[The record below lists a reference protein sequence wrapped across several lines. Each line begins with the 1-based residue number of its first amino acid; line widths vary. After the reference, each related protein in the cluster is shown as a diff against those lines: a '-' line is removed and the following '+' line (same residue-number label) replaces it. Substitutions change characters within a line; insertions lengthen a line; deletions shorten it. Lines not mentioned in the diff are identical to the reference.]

1 MKKLM
6 ALQFLASQ
14 AWALPPTMLADMEAI
29 ARRELQAGRWE
40 ALTAQDGE
48 SLKAAPMVEV
58 RDGVALIKVRGVVS
72 RYASWMHDIC
82 GGTSTEA
89 LAKSLSAS
97 IEDPKV
103 RALVLWI
110 DSPGGQVNGL
120 NELAEMIYAA
130 RGRKKIVAYVGGQ
143 ACSAAYWL
151 ASACSEVVIDATAEL
166 GSVGTVAGFR
176 ILPPVDGEQ
185 RIEIVSS
192 NAPNKRLDPTSK
204 EGQAAVQIIV
214 DDLEGVFLDAVA
226 RNMAVTRDKVL
237 ADYGRGGT
245 FIGAKAVKQGMAH
258 RLGSLE
264 GLIAE
269 LSGRAQPRALHQ
281 TKAQTAAQTN
291 LGASTMP
298 LTIAEGATAA
308 AVAEALKAQHPEA
321 FATIAA
327 TGSADKEAAVAAA
340 RLDGIAAGKLEGYAE
355 GHAAETKRIAEVFA
369 VTLPGHEKLI
379 QALALDGKTTGGEA
393 AAQIIAAEKKGG
405 ADYLDSAGNTDANKV
420 KGAPESEGGK
430 KSVDPK
436 TLAAEA
442 RALVDAE
449 AAKGN
454 KITVSA
460 AARMIQGGKA

>member
-29 ARRELQAGRWE
+29 ARRELKSGSLE

-48 SLKAAPMVEV
+48 SLKAAPAVEL
-58 RDGVALIKVRGVVS
+58 RDGVAMIKVRGVVS
-72 RYASWMHDIC
+72 RYASWMHEIC

-97 IEDPKV
+97 IEDQKV
-103 RALVLWI
+103 RAVVLWI

-130 RGRKKIVAYVGGQ
+130 RDRKKIVAYVGGQ

-176 ILPPVDGEQ
+176 ILKPVDGEQ

-192 NAPNKRLDPTSK
+192 NAPNKRLDPTSE
-204 EGQAAVQIIV
+204 EGQAAVQTIV
-214 DDLEGVFLDAVA
+214 DDLETVFIDAVA
-226 RNMAVTRDKVL
+226 RNMAIDRDKVL
-237 ADYGRGGT
+237 ADFGRGGT
-245 FIGAKAVKQGMAH
+245 FIGAKAVKQGMAN

-269 LSGRAQPRALHQ
+269 LSGRQAARPNQSF
-281 TKAQTAAQTN
+281 KATTAVKTN
-291 LGASTMP
+291 VGANHMP

-308 AVAEALKAQHPEA
+308 AVADALKAQHPAA
-321 FATIAA
+321 FAAIATTGA
-327 TGSADKEAAVAAA
+327 TDMATAVEAARVT
-340 RLDGIAAGKLEGYAE
+340 GHAAGKAE
-355 GHAAETKRIAEVFA
+355 GEAAGRTAETARVTAVFA
-369 VTLPGHEKLI
+369 NSLPGHEKLI
-379 QALALDGKTTGGEA
+379 QALALDGTTSGPEA

-405 ADYLDSAGNTDANKV
+405 ADYLQDAANTEANKV
-420 KGAPESEGGK
+420 KGGAESQTGK
-430 KSVDPK
+430 TTTDPK
-436 TLAAEA
+436 ALAAEA
-442 RALVDAE
+442 TALVAAE

-454 KITVSA
+454 KISVSA
-460 AARMIQGGKA
+460 AVRMIQGSKA

>member
-29 ARRELQAGRWE
+29 ARRELKAGSLD
-40 ALTAQDGE
+40 ALTTKDGDG
-48 SLKAAPMVEV
+48 LKSAPAVEL

-72 RYASWMHDIC
+72 RYASWMHEIC

-89 LAKSLSAS
+89 LAKALSAS

-103 RALVLWI
+103 RAVVLWV

-120 NELAEMIYAA
+120 NEMAELIYAA

-143 ACSAAYWL
+143 ACSAAYWM

-192 NAPNKRLDPTSK
+192 NAPNKRLDPTSE
-204 EGQAAVQIIV
+204 EGQAAVQTIV
-214 DDLEGVFLDAVA
+214 DDLETVFIDAVT
-226 RNMAVTRDKVL
+226 RNMGVSRDKVL
-237 ADYGRGGT
+237 ADFGRGGT

-269 LSGRAQPRALHQ
+269 LSGRTQPRPVLQ
-281 TKAQTAAQTN
+281 TKAQTAAKTN
-291 LGASTMP
+291 QGASTMP

-327 TGSADKEAAVAAA
+327 TGSADKETALEAA
-340 RLDGIAAGKLEGYAE
+340 RQAGHAAGKLEGYAE
-355 GHAAETKRIAEVFA
+355 GHAAETTRVAEVFA

-405 ADYLDSAGNTDANKV
+405 ADYLEGADKTEANKV
-420 KGAPESEGGK
+420 KGGAEAQGGK
-430 KSVDPK
+430 ATVDPRA
-436 TLAAEA
+436 LANEA

-454 KITVSA
+454 KITISA
-460 AARMIQGGKA
+460 AVRMIQGGKS

>member
-14 AWALPPTMLADMEAI
+14 AWALPPTMLADMQAI
-29 ARRELQAGRWE
+29 AMREVTAGRWE
-40 ALTAQDGE
+40 ALTTQDGE
-48 SLKAAPMVEV
+48 SLKAAPIVEV

-89 LAKSLSAS
+89 LAKALSAS

-103 RALVLWI
+103 RAVVLWI

-120 NELAEMIYAA
+120 NEMAEMIFQA

-143 ACSAAYWL
+143 ACSAAYWM

-166 GSVGTVAGFR
+166 GSVGTVAGFVIR
-176 ILPPVDGEQ
+176 PALEGEQ

-192 NAPNKRLDPTSK
+192 NAPNKRLDPTSE
-204 EGQAAVQIIV
+204 EGQAAVQAIV
-214 DDLEGVFLDAVA
+214 DDLETVFIDATA

-237 ADYGRGGT
+237 ADFGKGGT
-245 FIGAKAVKQGMAH
+245 FIGAKAVKQGLAH

-269 LSGRAQPRALHQ
+269 LSGRPQARTFPQ
-281 TKAQTAAQTN
+281 TKAQTAATKN

-308 AVAEALKAQHPEA
+308 AVAEALKAQCPEA
-321 FATIAA
+321 FASIAA
-327 TGSADKEAAVAAA
+327 TGSAGMEAAVAAA
-340 RLDGIAAGKLEGYAE
+340 RLEGIATGKLEGQT
-355 GHAAETKRIAEVFA
+355 AETQRVAAVFA
-369 VTLPGHEKLI
+369 VALPGHEKLI
-379 QALALDGKTTGGEA
+379 QTLALDGKTTGGEA

-405 ADYLDSAGNTDANKV
+405 SDYLQSSEETEANKV
-420 KGAPESEGGK
+420 KGGEESQGGK
-430 KSVDPK
+430 SAVDPK
-436 TLAAEA
+436 TLAIEA

-454 KITVSA
+454 KISVSG